1 MVRCQIFLFFWALVV
16 AVVCA
21 VVHSHREGGATVSLS
36 VINVSVPFEC
46 CDLDNFYT
54 TLFFCCQF
62 VYFQKNR
69 GSEKLVIGKGF
80 LGGKR
85 IFKGFP

>member
-21 VVHSHREGGATVSLS
+21 VVHSHREGELRSAYRSLTCLS
-36 VINVSVPFEC
+36 LFEC

-54 TLFFCCQF
+54 TLFSAVNLCISKKIEG
-62 VYFQKNR
+62 VRNW
-69 GSEKLVIGKGF
+69 
-80 LGGKR
+80 
-85 IFKGFP
+85 

>member
-1 MVRCQIFLFFWALVV
+1 MVYGALSDFLFFWALVV

-54 TLFFCCQF
+54 TLFSAVNLCIS
-62 VYFQKNR
+62 K
-69 GSEKLVIGKGF
+69 K
-80 LGGKR
+80 
-85 IFKGFP
+85 